1 MSETKKKELQ
11 KPGTVSKITD
21 YFKGVR
27 AEWDK
32 VTWPE
37 RRQVAMETVVVI
49 AVVVFFT
56 VLVYFLDVIFNFLF
70 KLMPGG

>member
-1 MSETKKKELQ
+1 MSETKKRELQ
-11 KPGTVSKITD
+11 EPGTVSKITE

-37 RRQVAMETVVVI
+37 KSQVARETFVVIIVVV
-49 AVVVFFT
+49 AFT
-56 VLVYFLDVIFNFLF
+56 VLVYLLDILFNWLF
-70 KLMPGG
+70 KLIPGG